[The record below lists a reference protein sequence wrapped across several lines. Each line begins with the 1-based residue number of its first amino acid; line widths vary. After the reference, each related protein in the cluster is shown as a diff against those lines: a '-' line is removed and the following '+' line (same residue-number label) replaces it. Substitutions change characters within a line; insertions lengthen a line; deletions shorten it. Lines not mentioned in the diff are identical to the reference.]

1 MQAATQESSES
12 SSSNHSTLLRQVRT
26 HDSDAWRRL
35 VYIYGPLI
43 YQWCRS
49 QRLQAADAADV
60 MQEVFHSVAVNIK
73 QFAGR
78 RHGSFRGW
86 LWMIT
91 RNKIR
96 DFHRRERKQVRGQ
109 GGSDA
114 MQRIGELP
122 DAEPQSRLSSD
133 SLEASDAPQHRALLL
148 LEMEFEPQTW
158 QAFKQVVIDSRSVTD
173 VAADMEMTANAVRI
187 AKCRVLKRLR
197 EEFGDLL

>member
-1 MQAATQESSES
+1 MQAVTQESAES
-12 SSSNHSTLLRQVRT
+12 SSSSHSTLLRQVRT
-26 HDSDAWRRL
+26 QDPDAWRRL

-60 MQEVFHSVAVNIK
+60 MQEVFHSVAASIK

-78 RHGSFRGW
+78 RPGSFRGW
-86 LWMIT
+86 LWMIA

-122 DAEPQSRLSSD
+122 DAEPQCRSSND
-133 SLEASDAPQHRALLL
+133 SIEASQAPQHRALLL
-148 LEMEFEPQTW
+148 LQKEFEPQTW
-158 QAFKQVVIDSRSVTD
+158 QAFKQVVIDSRSVAD